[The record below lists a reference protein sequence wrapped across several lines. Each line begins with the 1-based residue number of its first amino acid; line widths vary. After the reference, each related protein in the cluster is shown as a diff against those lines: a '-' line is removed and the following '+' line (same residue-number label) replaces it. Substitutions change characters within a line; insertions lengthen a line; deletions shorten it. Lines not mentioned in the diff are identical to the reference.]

1 MTLRLHRKIYCH
13 STLTPITC
21 AAPCVLPLHRNA
33 PKCGGNVNAKWKQGD
48 IGHPWCVWC
57 NALSSP
63 TLNIYEST
71 ATPLSSH
78 CVHHSRD
85 IPPPGKEKEKEKK
98 NKTKQTRQK
107 KNQTNTNKPPS
118 ATKKHLLY
126 KASVRDQ
133 AAVQLWFVESQP
145 VLLILMNAAPFNSNA
160 VLVTLCMNYIYP
172 LKLVYFAQ
180 AVTLPSFLDWHLLQ
194 VWVDKENML
203 AYWINKQN
211 LAPSSEVFISERLF
225 SGRQTDGR
233 GTAATLSDSV
243 EHV

>member
-1 MTLRLHRKIYCH
+1 MRGKCKCEVKTGRHRAPMMCLMQCAQQSHVKYLRVHSNSIVFTL
-13 STLTPITC
+13 C
-21 AAPCVLPLHRNA
+21 ASQQR
-33 PKCGGNVNAKWKQGD
+33 
-48 IGHPWCVWC
+48 HP
-57 NALSSP
+57 
-63 TLNIYEST
+63 T
-71 ATPLSSH
+71 AGQ
-78 CVHHSRD
+78 R
-85 IPPPGKEKEKEKK
+85 EREREKK
-98 NKTKQTRQK
+98 QNKTNQTK